1 MRTRWLVA
9 GCLLFAS
16 CDGGSD
22 PQVVGEL
29 PAAGGKATPKADT
42 NAEVGYDIRRLRP
55 RDGETL
61 DQMFARMA
69 KRAEDDGKQIA
80 VLFSADWCEPCRR
93 LELELG
99 NTHPESKIGAFRI
112 LELKEED
119 WMGASRMNE
128 FNALRKRWY
137 PKTDSY
143 PVFVL
148 LDKEEQKIEEM
159 KEAIDRLDAA
169 GIEPTVDNWFANV
182 AGSADA

>member
-1 MRTRWLVA
+1 MRTEWIVA

-16 CDGGSD
+16 CDGGSG
-22 PQVVGEL
+22 PQARGDV
-29 PAAGGKATPKADT
+29 PAPSSKAEA

-61 DQMFARMA
+61 EQMFARMV
-69 KRAEDDGKQIA
+69 KRADDDGKQVA

-99 NTHPESKIGAFRI
+99 NTHPSSKIGAFRI

-148 LDKEEQKIEEM
+148 LDESEQKIEEM